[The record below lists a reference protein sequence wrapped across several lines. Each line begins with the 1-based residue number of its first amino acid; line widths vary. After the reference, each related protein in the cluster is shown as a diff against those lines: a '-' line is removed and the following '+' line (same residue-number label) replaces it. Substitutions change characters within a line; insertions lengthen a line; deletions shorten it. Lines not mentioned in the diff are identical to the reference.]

1 MALTKKL
8 IYLDKGDIMPPT
20 QYIDGETC
28 TPSKLLQLF
37 AVALSPFG
45 ANKTHV
51 FVLSP
56 LSPLKKHPGLVIV
69 NVTKRSR
76 AWRLGKQ

>member
-1 MALTKKL
+1 MTLPKEL
-8 IYLDKGDIMPPT
+8 IYLGKGDIMPPT

-28 TPSKLLQLF
+28 TPSRLLQSF

-45 ANKTHV
+45 SNKTHV

-56 LSPLKKHPGLVIV
+56 LAPLKKHPGLVIV
-69 NVTKRSR
+69 NVTKRST
-76 AWRLGKQ
+76 A